1 MTSPAYEPDP
11 ATREA
16 IHAILWEAVWK
27 EAGPDRIDADTATW
41 LNAGLKQGIAAL
53 ATTGRLLPALVE
65 TTTEWG
71 VWWHGDNPDGIVLTE
86 YRIGWRDHAERRAKE
101 RIGEYGI
108 TSFTVVC
115 CEHRKFADRSVWIG
129 GWVKAPA
136 EVPA

>member
-1 MTSPAYEPDP
+1 MTSPAYEPDYV
-11 ATREA
+11 TREA

-27 EAGPDRIDADTATW
+27 EAGPDRIDADTANW

-53 ATTGRLLPALVE
+53 VTDGRLLSKPVE

-71 VWWHGDNPDGIVLTE
+71 VWWHGDDPDGIVMTE
-86 YRIGWRDHAERRAKE
+86 ERMGSRQRAETVGAE
-101 RIGEYGI
+101 RIGQYGI
-108 TSFTVVC
+108 TSFTVRC